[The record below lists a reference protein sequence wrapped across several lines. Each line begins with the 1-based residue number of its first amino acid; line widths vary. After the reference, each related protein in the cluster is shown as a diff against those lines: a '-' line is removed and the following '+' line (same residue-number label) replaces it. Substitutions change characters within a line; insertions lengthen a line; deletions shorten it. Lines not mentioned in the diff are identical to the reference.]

1 MPALSM
7 CTADWTLPAA
17 AVGEG
22 SNVDVKVT
30 FIALSGPIAYVA
42 SSSGNEHQP

>member
-1 MPALSM
+1 MSM
-7 CTADWTLPAA
+7 CTAAWTLPAA
-17 AVGEG
+17 AVGEN
-22 SNVDVKVT
+22 SNIDVTVT

>member
-1 MPALSM
+1 MSM

-17 AVGEG
+17 AVGES
-22 SNVDVKVT
+22 SNIGVAIT
-30 FIALSGPIAYVA
+30 FRALSGRIAYVA